1 MRRGLIYPN
10 FRLIGIIFCT
20 LIVGSLPS
28 LRAEASDFD
37 QDREEFR
44 HMMATLNTASPLDGA
59 GSHGAWGSDTGLG
72 IIHTSTRRSPIFRR
86 NFYQEYGE
94 TAPADQPLVLPRLT
108 IVKGL
113 NFPLDLG
120 VSFATA
126 SSGRVQHLGT
136 HAKWTIY
143 EDFKRPSVALRGSW
157 ATLRGLQGA
166 AMQSV
171 GGDLLV
177 GLDMGSYFNVYIS
190 SGLHQHHSR
199 IEVDSEVM
207 TLYLTDFNAGLDEH
221 ESVQSRQSRVHAV
234 GLRLTL
240 LAPFVKC
247 SFEWQKHPDA
257 QTQAFLAKMSL
268 GT

>member
-1 MRRGLIYPN
+1 
-10 FRLIGIIFCT
+10 LIGIIFCT

-37 QDREEFR
+37 QDREDFL

-72 IIHTSTRRSPIFRR
+72 IIHTNTRRSPIFRS
-86 NFYQEYGE
+86 NFYQEFGE
-94 TAPADQPLVLPRLT
+94 TAPADRPLVLPRLT

-136 HAKWTIY
+136 HVKWTIY
-143 EDFKRPSVALRGSW
+143 EDFKRPAFALRGSW

-166 AMQSV
+166 AVQSY
-171 GGDLLV
+171 GGDLLA
-177 GLDMGSYFNVYIS
+177 GMDMGPYFNVYIS
-190 SGLHQHHSR
+190 AGLHQHHSR
-199 IEVDSEVM
+199 INVDNEIM
-207 TLYLTDFNAGLDEH
+207 TLYLTESNVGLE
-221 ESVQSRQSRVHAV
+221 EQETVQTTQSRVHAI
-234 GLRLTL
+234 GLRMTL
-240 LAPFVKC
+240 LPPFVKC
-247 SFEWQKHPDA
+247 SLEWQNYPDA
-257 QTQAFLAKMSL
+257 RTQAFLAKMSL